1 MKKAILYCS
10 LIILVCSLLAAIMN
24 RSDSDKQLAV
34 FKRIHKEELHN
45 PKAALALQ
53 QITSQIGHRLT
64 GSENGHKAEQYVYDL
79 FTKEG
84 FRDVQFQEFEVEAWS
99 REKVKVNIYY
109 GGSDTSQSLTPGANS
124 FPQKLNT
131 GNAGCVNVPEVVS
144 LAHSPVLADVFA
156 PLLDLGN
163 GLQAD
168 FERNKDNVKGKI
180 VLLNIGIY
188 PRDSTLKN
196 LHRSE
201 KTALAIRYGAAG
213 CLFINTVE
221 GRILLTGTASVNG
234 QLISIPAAC
243 ITLEDGQSIRH
254 CVALSHKT
262 WARLTMSNKS
272 GKIKARNIIASLK
285 GTDLPEEEILL
296 CAHLDSWDLAT
307 GALDNGIGSFTML
320 EIARVF
326 EKLHLRC
333 RRTIR
338 FIAFMGEEQG
348 LLGSKAYLAEATA
361 HGNQNR
367 IKYIIN
373 LDMDGNTSGFNACGR
388 PEAEAFIRSVIS
400 QIQQIEP
407 AFKGNLI
414 NRAGLHS
421 DHQTFMEQGI
431 PILGAEGNL
440 DRSVYRFYHSNK
452 DDFNIVNPEHMSRCA
467 DFVGMMLYA
476 LAQTKI
482 LPATTL
488 RDSET
493 RDFFIRAGLKE
504 ELILGGEWRWEK

>member
-1 MKKAILYCS
+1 MKKATLYC
-10 LIILVCSLLAAIMN
+10 LVIILLCSMLASVRIG
-24 RSDSDKQLAV
+24 SDINKQLAI

-45 PKAALALQ
+45 PKAAEALRE
-53 QITSQIGHRLT
+53 ITTSIGHRLT
-64 GSENGHKAEQYVYDL
+64 GSENGHKAEQYVYAL

-84 FRDVQFQEFEVEAWS
+84 FKDVQFQEFEVEAWS
-99 REKVKVNIYY
+99 REKVKVGIYY
-109 GGSDTSQSLTPGANS
+109 NGLDTTEIRTSGADR
-124 FPQKLNT
+124 FPQKSDSGKAVCIT
-131 GNAGCVNVPEVVS
+131 APEVVS

-156 PLLDLGN
+156 PLVDVGN

-168 FERNKDNVKGKI
+168 FEKNKDRVKGKI

-188 PRDSTLKN
+188 PRDTSLKN

-243 ITLEDGQSIRH
+243 ITLEDGQAIRQYG
-254 CVALSHKT
+254 ALSHKT
-262 WARLTMSNKS
+262 WVRLTMSNKS

-285 GTDLPEEEILL
+285 GSELPDEEILL

-326 EKLHLRC
+326 EKLHLQC

-348 LLGSKAYLAEATA
+348 LLGSKAYLKESVTN
-361 HGNQNR
+361 GNINR
-367 IKYIIN
+367 IKYVIN
-373 LDMDGNTSGFNACGR
+373 LDMDGNTSGFNASGR
-388 PEAEAFIRSVIS
+388 PEAEGFIKNVIS
-400 QIQQIEP
+400 QIQQVEP
-407 AFKGNLI
+407 AFKGNFI

-431 PILGAEGNL
+431 PVLGSEGNL

-482 LPATTL
+482 LPASKLNDT
-488 RDSET
+488 ET
-493 RDFFIRAGLKE
+493 RDFFIRARLKE
-504 ELILGGEWRWEK
+504 DLILGGEWRWEK